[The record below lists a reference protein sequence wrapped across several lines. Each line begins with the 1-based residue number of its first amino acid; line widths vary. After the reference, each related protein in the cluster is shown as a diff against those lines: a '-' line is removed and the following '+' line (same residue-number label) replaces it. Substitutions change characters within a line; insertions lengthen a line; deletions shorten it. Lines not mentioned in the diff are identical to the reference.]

1 MSTSGTPPQPGRQP
15 GPQPGP
21 QHGQQH
27 GPQHGAADV
36 ANREQERTTD
46 VATRPAGVPARFD
59 NPGLLPH
66 RHRMSDTDPIAA
78 KRAER
83 QVVALFVL
91 SALGTVLFVVSY
103 FAFPLEGTF
112 ASILRSNL
120 GLGLGLGLAL
130 FCIGIGAVHW
140 AKTLMPDTELIDE
153 RHAMHGTDAE
163 REEAVGIFKLGAE
176 ESGVGRRTLIRNSL
190 IGALALAPLP
200 AVLLFGDLGPL
211 PGNKLNET
219 LWGRG
224 VRLTRDPSG
233 TPIKA
238 ADVTLGS
245 VFHVIPEGLEESEHP
260 LEEKAK
266 AAVLLIRI
274 DPDDVI
280 DVPEREGWDFD
291 GIYAYSKIC
300 THVGCPVAL
309 YEQQTHHLLCPCH
322 QSTFDVTQYCK
333 VIFGP
338 AKRPLPQ
345 LPITV
350 DDEGYLIAQS
360 DFLEPPGPSYWER
373 G

>member
-1 MSTSGTPPQPGRQP
+1 MSTPRDEMSSDHQSGS
-15 GPQPGP
+15 
-21 QHGQQH
+21 
-27 GPQHGAADV
+27 
-36 ANREQERTTD
+36 D
-46 VATRPAGVPARFD
+46 VATRRGGVPARFE

-66 RHRMSDTDPIAA
+66 RHRVSDTDPQAA

-83 QVVALFVL
+83 QVAALFAL
-91 SALGTVLFVVSY
+91 SLLGTVLFVVSY

-112 ASILRSNL
+112 GSILRSNL
-120 GLGLGLGLAL
+120 GLGIGLGLAL
-130 FCIGIGAVHW
+130 FGIGIGAVHW

-153 RHAMHGTDAE
+153 RHPMHGSDAD
-163 REEAVGIFKLGAE
+163 REEAVGILALGAE
-176 ESGVGRRTLIRNSL
+176 ESGLGRRTLIRNSL
-190 IGALALAPLP
+190 IGAAALAPLP
-200 AVLLFGDLGPL
+200 AVLLLGDLGPT
-211 PGNKLNET
+211 PGTKLNET
-219 LWGRG
+219 LWDRG

-238 ADVTLGS
+238 SDVTLGS
-245 VFHVIPEGLEESEHP
+245 VFHVIPEGLNESEHP

-266 AAVLLIRI
+266 AAVLLIRLN
-274 DPDDVI
+274 PDDVQ
-280 DVPEREGWDFD
+280 DDPDREGWDFD
-291 GIYAYSKIC
+291 GIFAYSKIC

-309 YEQQTHHLLCPCH
+309 YEQQTRHLLCPCH
-322 QSTFDVTQYCK
+322 QSTFDVTQHCK

-360 DFLEPPGPSYWER
+360 GFHEPPGPSFWER